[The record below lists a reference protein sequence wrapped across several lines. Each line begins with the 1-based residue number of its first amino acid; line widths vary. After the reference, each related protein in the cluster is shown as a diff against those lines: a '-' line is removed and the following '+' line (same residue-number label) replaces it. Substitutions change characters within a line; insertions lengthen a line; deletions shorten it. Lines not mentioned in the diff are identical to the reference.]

1 MSTHRSHAIDHL
13 RIVLTL
19 LVILHHTAIVYGGSG
34 GWYWREERNGSQPL
48 LLFFNAINQAHFMG
62 FFFLLAGYFTP
73 SSLERKGPRRFIRD
87 RLLRLGVPLL
97 VYLFI
102 LSPMTIALARTSRGE
117 PFWRGWWERFMG
129 GSFGPGPLW
138 FAQALLL
145 FSAGYLVWRRM
156 RPRGGEL
163 GKELP
168 GLRALAVTA
177 VTLGFL
183 SFAVRLVVPVGKEV
197 AWMQLGY
204 FPCYVYLFAAGCAAE
219 RSGLLERITLEQAR
233 PWMWVTL
240 AALVSLP
247 AVMLT
252 RQGHG
257 GFEGGW
263 SWNALFYA
271 LWDPLVAWGIILGA
285 LWGARRYWSV
295 PSRLTAGLA
304 RQVYPAFIIHPPVI
318 VGLSLL
324 AAGWSAPP
332 LLKFAVVGVGASIV
346 SFALGALLRLI
357 PGAGRVL

>member
-1 MSTHRSHAIDHL
+1 MSTQRSHAIDHL

-19 LVILHHTAIVYGGSG
+19 LVIFHHTAIAYGGSG
-34 GWYWREERNGSQPL
+34 GWYWREEPNGSQPL

-73 SSLERKGPRRFIRD
+73 SSLARKGLGRFIQD

-102 LSPMTIALARTSRGE
+102 LSPMTIALARSSRGE
-117 PFWRGWWERFMG
+117 TFWRGWWERFVG

-138 FAQALLL
+138 FAQALLI
-145 FSAGYLVWRRM
+145 FSAGYLAWRCV
-156 RPRGGEL
+156 RPRRPDAGP
-163 GKELP
+163 ELP
-168 GLRALAVTA
+168 RFGALAATA
-177 VTLGFL
+177 VALGL
-183 SFAVRLVVPVGKEV
+183 ISFAVRLVVPVGKEV
-197 AWMQLGY
+197 GWMQLGY
-204 FPCYVYLFAAGCAAE
+204 FPCYIYLFAAGCAAE

-233 PWMWVTL
+233 PWMWVTF

-271 LWDPLVAWGIILGA
+271 LWDPLMAWGIILGA
-285 LWGARRYWSV
+285 LWAARRYWSV
-295 PSRLTAGLA
+295 PGRLTAWLA
-304 RQVYPAFIIHPPVI
+304 PQVFPAFIIHPPVI

-324 AAGWSAPP
+324 AAGWGAPP
-332 LLKFAVVGVGASIV
+332 LLKFLIVGGGASV
-346 SFALGALLRLI
+346 LSFAVGGLLRRI
-357 PGAGRVL
+357 PGAGRIL